1 MNCPACKRQLPDDAS
16 AAVWCWSFFSDA
28 HAVACFVESIPQ
40 QTSHVQGRALLLR
53 VAPYVARQIR
63 KVFGSGA
70 APAVTDDAEREN
82 ATHETMT
89 EGVAEKLHQTSSSS
103 GDRSTGLADRH
114 AKRGT
119 SSRLARRDGPMSSL
133 P

>member
-1 MNCPACKRQLPDDAS
+1 MNCPACKRQLPDDAG

-28 HAVACFVESIPQ
+28 LAVACFVESIPQ
-40 QTSHVQGRALLLR
+40 QVTHVQGRALLLR

-70 APAVTDDAEREN
+70 ARPVTDDTDREN
-82 ATHETMT
+82 ATHGTIEA
-89 EGVAEKLHQTSSSS
+89 VAEKLRQTRSSS
-103 GDRSTGLADRH
+103 GDRSKGLADLQ
-114 AKRGT
+114 AERGT
-119 SSRLARRDGPMSSL
+119 SPRPARPDGPMSSL